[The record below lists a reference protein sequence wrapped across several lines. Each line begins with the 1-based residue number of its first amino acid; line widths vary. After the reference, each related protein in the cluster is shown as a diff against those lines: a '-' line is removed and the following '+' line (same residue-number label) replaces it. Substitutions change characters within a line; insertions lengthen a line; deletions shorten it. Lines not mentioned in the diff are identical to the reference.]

1 MLRQITNLRFALLAD
16 AVASGAT
23 GLMMIAG
30 ADLLTGLLGL
40 PVALMREAGL
50 LLVPYVALVA
60 FVGTRQAISHG
71 AVRAII
77 ALNVAWVAGQHRPAD
92 ERHRGADR
100 AGLRFRDLPGG
111 RGRCVRGAAIHR
123 PAPRAGGDGLSHT
136 ASAIS
141 TMRRRVT
148 ASAAHF
154 AVWASRLMTCRLGN
168 PQNERSD
175 GQSMSRCSRHTR
187 NSGTR

>member
-60 FVGTRQAISHG
+60 FVGTRQAIPQG

-77 ALNVAWVAGQHRPAD
+77 ALNVAWVAGSIGLLMSGIVAPTVLGYAFVIFQAVVVGVFA
-92 ERHRGADR
+92 ELQFI
-100 AGLRFRDLPGG
+100 GLRREQ
-111 RGRCVRGAAIHR
+111 AA
-123 PAPRAGGDGLSHT
+123 T
-136 ASAIS
+136 A
-141 TMRRRVT
+141 
-148 ASAAHF
+148 
-154 AVWASRLMTCRLGN
+154 
-168 PQNERSD
+168 
-175 GQSMSRCSRHTR
+175 
-187 NSGTR
+187 

>member
-77 ALNVAWVAGQHRPAD
+77 ALNVAWVAGSIGLLMSGIVAPTVLGYAFVIFQAVVVGVFA
-92 ERHRGADR
+92 ELQFI
-100 AGLRFRDLPGG
+100 GLRREQ
-111 RGRCVRGAAIHR
+111 AA
-123 PAPRAGGDGLSHT
+123 T
-136 ASAIS
+136 A
-141 TMRRRVT
+141 
-148 ASAAHF
+148 
-154 AVWASRLMTCRLGN
+154 
-168 PQNERSD
+168 
-175 GQSMSRCSRHTR
+175 
-187 NSGTR
+187 